1 MTGIFRKQNPDQA
14 DSGFYSF
21 LGCCKPSV
29 SWPASSG
36 QEHQGS
42 LCLALTPG
50 LDEAR
55 GFSLQSG
62 KGGVCVRTCVC
73 VGVWNVFP
81 PVPTAFG
88 APVTAVWSVLLGTD
102 IPPRGAEVEASFQQ
116 DSAGT

>member
-1 MTGIFRKQNPDQA
+1 M
-14 DSGFYSF
+14 
-21 LGCCKPSV
+21 L
-29 SWPASSG
+29 SSHPWAG
-36 QEHQGS
+36 RSQ
-42 LCLALTPG
+42 
-50 LDEAR
+50 R
-55 GFSLQSG
+55 FSLQSG
-62 KGGVCVRTCVC
+62 KGGVCVRMCVC